1 MRKSDFLILRNVLN
15 HESPPPSINIA
26 KGNGLSTLPGV
37 GIVMDI
43 LCTRPITKGDQ

>member
-1 MRKSDFLILRNVLN
+1 MRTNDFFILGNVLN
-15 HESPPPSINIA
+15 DESPPSFMNIA
-26 KGNGLSTLPGV
+26 KGNGLSTMPGA